1 MFVLKYM
8 KAIFMF
14 NQWNNF
20 RGITVAYYFS
30 IIIIIITI
38 IIIIF
43 IFIIITCNLIEIM
56 TGFSLKW

>member
-30 IIIIIITI
+30 IIIIIII
-38 IIIIF
+38 III